1 MSNLARDAYIISK
14 ILCDS
19 RICPS
24 VHVDKIQDQDCKD
37 MLTSYMLKMC
47 MFQLW
52 QNENVPQISTLTDY
66 METELL
72 EFVLQILRLLLKFAS
87 GENLTAFFFPW
98 INVFIKKNVYEYE
111 HIRCTY
117 RKVFVKLILSILG
130 DTQQFNNIDVEC
142 MSKYWDITDSED
154 SCQSD

>member
-1 MSNLARDAYIISK
+1 
-14 ILCDS
+14 
-19 RICPS
+19 
-24 VHVDKIQDQDCKD
+24 

-52 QNENVPQISTLTDY
+52 QNENVPQISTLTGY

-117 RKVFVKLILSILG
+117 RKVFVKLILSVLG
-130 DTQQFNNIDVEC
+130 DTQQFNDIDVEC